1 MTSPFRLNP
10 IKTAAIDAAALAAA
24 SPATFA
30 AARPEISK
38 VVDLEATTTKATIV
52 RGTES
57 VETPAIN
64 ITRATGILDAFIP
77 IPRVGIPRGVKQS
90 IAPGTLVARGTSI
103 DIEFLAPDLVQL
115 GLFEGVHADLRART
129 VPAVATLLDDPE
141 VASAI
146 RKDTATLTAAER
158 QNVSVKLAAAGVNV
172 DDTAA
177 DKSLGAALVGLK
189 SALAFR

>member
-64 ITRATGILDAFIP
+64 N
-77 IPRVGIPRGVKQS
+77 
-90 IAPGTLVARGTSI
+90 
-103 DIEFLAPDLVQL
+103 
-115 GLFEGVHADLRART
+115 
-129 VPAVATLLDDPE
+129 
-141 VASAI
+141 
-146 RKDTATLTAAER
+146 RK
-158 QNVSVKLAAAGVNV
+158 SVV
-172 DDTAA
+172 
-177 DKSLGAALVGLK
+177 
-189 SALAFR
+189 